1 MKSWRINELGL
12 PWEKCQVEET
22 VLPDIPEGGCRVK
35 VEATD
40 LNFADILQCQGK
52 YQVRIEPPFT
62 PGMSAA
68 GLVTQA
74 SKGSKFGPG
83 DGLSVR
89 PSRVQAAMLKKHWFW
104 QTAQLGFLKASW
116 SGMRWLCMSP
126 MALHGLACIC
136 VAYYNLARLF

>member
-83 DGLSVR
+83 DRIVG
-89 PSRVQAAMLKKHWFW
+89 PTFQ
-104 QTAQLGFLKASW
+104 G
-116 SGMRWLCMSP
+116 SGGYAEE
-126 MALHGLACIC
+126 ALVLVGSA
-136 VAYYNLARLF
+136 